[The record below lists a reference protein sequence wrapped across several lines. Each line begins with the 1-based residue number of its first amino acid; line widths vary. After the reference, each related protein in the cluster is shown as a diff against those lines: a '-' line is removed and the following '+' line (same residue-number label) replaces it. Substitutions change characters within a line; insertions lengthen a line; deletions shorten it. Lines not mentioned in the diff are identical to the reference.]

1 MGCITLSVATVVTS
15 MAQGPFLKQSSEFV
29 IVEVHVTML
38 YMYYVYTK
46 FLYQSQKVIFV
57 MWHQRASIII
67 KTEET
72 CLHSSSLA
80 KGFRSTLLTIKPL
93 ADLITNAAAANH
105 KIEPVADFS

>member
-1 MGCITLSVATVVTS
+1 M
-15 MAQGPFLKQSSEFV
+15 
-29 IVEVHVTML
+29 TML

-72 CLHSSSLA
+72 FLHSSSLA

-105 KIEPVADFS
+105 KIEPVADFRNEICQSFIRSGVDGKPLASADGIYMYSNV